1 MHLRTSGTIGRIIS
15 TSLSQPAKTLP
26 RPILCERRFHYI
38 HVKITMTRTGM
49 RRARVWNLASG
60 ASASAG
66 AATGSAEVTVPASAD
81 PIAFAGEHAR
91 RTGLSQLQAD
101 KKKANS
107 SHARLP

>member
-38 HVKITMTRTGM
+38 HIKITMTGTGM
-49 RRARVWNLASG
+49 LRARVWDL

-66 AATGSAEVTVPASAD
+66 AATGSAEAKAAAPASAV

-91 RTGLSQLQAD
+91 RTGLSQLQAH
-101 KKKANS
+101 KMKASS

>member
-1 MHLRTSGTIGRIIS
+1 
-15 TSLSQPAKTLP
+15 
-26 RPILCERRFHYI
+26 
-38 HVKITMTRTGM
+38 M
-49 RRARVWNLASG
+49 RRARVWDLTSG

-66 AATGSAEVTVPASAD
+66 AATGSAEAKATAPASAD